1 MPARDF
7 YHNAVRNGLAKDGWK
22 ITHDPFVLKW
32 GTIDLFVDLGAER
45 LLAAETDARKI
56 AVEVK
61 GFTGPSDMVELERAL
76 GQYVLNHD
84 VLAER
89 DPNRVPYLAVSAQVM
104 SELFDE
110 PIGRLVLR
118 NQRARLVIFDA
129 KEEVILRWIP

>member
-1 MPARDF
+1 MSI
-7 YHNAVRNGLAKDGWK
+7 G
-22 ITHDPFVLKW
+22 
-32 GTIDLFVDLGAER
+32 
-45 LLAAETDARKI
+45 LLAAEKDSRKI

-76 GQYVLNHD
+76 GQYVLYHD

-89 DPNRVPYLAVSAQVM
+89 EPDRVLYLAVPAEVM

-129 KEEVILRWIP
+129 KEELILRWIP